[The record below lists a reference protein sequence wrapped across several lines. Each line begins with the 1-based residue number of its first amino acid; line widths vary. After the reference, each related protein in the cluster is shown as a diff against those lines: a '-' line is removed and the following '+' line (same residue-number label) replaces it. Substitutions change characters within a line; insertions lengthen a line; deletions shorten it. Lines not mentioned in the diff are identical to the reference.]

1 MDGTAMTMSNFYEY
15 LYGRVMTADDAPQGL
30 RKHPDGSP
38 CSAKSDETCPI
49 LRHEKR
55 IDKSDVLDPL
65 LEEEN
70 KETEGSKMAESPEER
85 ARREYAEVVARYTNA
100 DGSKK
105 RGWLKAPNGKDTNL
119 DERQWV
125 QVRTP
130 SFKRWFGDWEKLA
143 TSNAILEE
151 ADIVSHEKLLNMP
164 PEEQRIE
171 ARRIFDSLVN
181 SLGPD
186 EKITTTDGRPVRL
199 SYVGFRE
206 IKQHSADP
214 HTLALVP
221 ILPEAISSAHYIG
234 DGDPK
239 VKDGRRM
246 DYHLYARRVNVGDGS
261 MIARIVLRE
270 DVNGNIFYDEELTS
284 LEYIKAIKDSVAR
297 EPNAS
302 GNPRSPYAAHSIAQ
316 FFAEC
321 KGLSASKVVDE
332 NGEPKVVYRG
342 VLGSEPIPRSSMEAG
357 LGIFTSSSEDVAS
370 DYTFPREYG
379 ELVTEQYND
388 EPGDYEPIE
397 PGELYHC
404 FANIRKPVV
413 TDDDTRLV
421 HDTSL
426 QQRHLEKAKAE
437 GHDGVIM
444 RNVPEGIGRSETD
457 RSDNIIVFS
466 PNQIKSATDNTG
478 AFSQGDDDIGR

>member
-1 MDGTAMTMSNFYEY
+1 MAMTMSNFYQY
-15 LYGRVMTADDAPQGL
+15 LYGRVLAADDAPQGI

-55 IDKSDVLDPL
+55 IDESDVLDPHL
-65 LEEEN
+65 GEESRG
-70 KETEGSKMAESPEER
+70 TEGNETAESPEER
-85 ARREYAEVVARYTNA
+85 ARREYAEVVAHYTNA

-105 RGWLKAPNGKDTNL
+105 SGWLKAPNGKDTNL

-130 SFKRWFGDWEKLA
+130 SFKRWFGDWERLA
-143 TSNAILEE
+143 ELYAARDFALNGEPVAEVSGENFQKDPTGANTLIDRVADYFAKIGGKAESPDLGTVELTREGAKSSVAHGIGSRKAAAFAAVKDVIEKGVVFDRNDNWKDRGYATATIVAPIRMGGMDYVCELVVNRHRDRNAFYLHE
-151 ADIVSHEKLLNMP
+151 VNLKEKLSDTIKTATGAVSIG
-164 PEEQRIE
+164 ES
-171 ARRIFDSLVN
+171 A
-181 SLGPD
+181 
-186 EKITTTDGRPVRL
+186 RPVR
-199 SYVGFRE
+199 S
-206 IKQHSADP
+206 I
-214 HTLALVP
+214 
-221 ILPEAISSAHYIG
+221 
-234 DGDPK
+234 
-239 VKDGRRM
+239 
-246 DYHLYARRVNVGDGS
+246 
-261 MIARIVLRE
+261 
-270 DVNGNIFYDEELTS
+270 
-284 LEYIKAIKDSVAR
+284 
-297 EPNAS
+297 
-302 GNPRSPYAAHSIAQ
+302 IAQ
-316 FFAEC
+316 RLAEVNPH
-321 KGLSASKVVDE
+321 AVSKVIDE

-388 EPGDYEPIE
+388 ETGDYEPIE

-404 FANIRKPVV
+404 FANIRNPVV
-413 TDDDTRLV
+413 TDGDTRLV
-421 HDTSL
+421 QDTSL

-457 RSDNIIVFS
+457 LSDNIIVFS